1 MSAADRIRALT
12 DSGTPG
18 PWQAGHHLVL
28 RTEVVPEIIASATQL
43 GGPIDQTRNEADAAK
58 IVAAVN
64 ALPKVAALVAAVDAL
79 PKFDPPPA
87 QYHDPACDG
96 TGCGCWLVGL
106 DDAVLTARDELVA
119 ALGVDSE

>member
-1 MSAADRIRALT
+1 MSADRIRALA

-64 ALPKVAALVAAVDAL
+64 ALPKVAALVAVIERAHAGADAW
-79 PKFDPPPA
+79 
-87 QYHDPACDG
+87 G
-96 TGCGCWLVGL
+96 TCHQEWLRINEL
-106 DDAVLTARDELVA
+106 RAAADDVLAG
-119 ALGVDSE
+119 LGVDSE